1 MMPRSLFVI
10 VAVLIALAAGALW
23 LGEGEEAQVRVSV
36 AVAEAMASDTAG
48 YARADAVRPFRFPD
62 DHGPHPDFK
71 NEWWYFTGNLATE
84 TGRRFGYELTIFRF
98 ALAPPRAAEPR
109 ASAWGTRQLYMAHFA
124 LTDVEGGRFHPFERF
139 SRGAAGLAGARAEPF
154 RVWLED
160 WTIEAAPDG
169 MPAMRLRAGAGGAA
183 IDLTVRPAK
192 PLVLQGDR
200 GLDRK
205 GDEPGNASYYYSM
218 TRLETEGTVVVDGA
232 AHAVEGLSWMDRE
245 WSTSALGEDQV
256 GWDWFALQLD
266 DGRDLMYYRI
276 RTRDGG
282 AGPHSDGVLVGV
294 DGRVRK
300 LPREA
305 VTLDVRAHW
314 RSPHGDAVYP
324 SRWRLRV
331 PSERLDLDLT
341 PLLDD
346 QEIDGAVRYWEGAV
360 RVTGTADGRPV
371 SGHGYVEMTG
381 YAAAAATP
389 LSR

>member
-1 MMPRSLFVI
+1 MSRPLVFFI
-10 VAVLIALAAGALW
+10 VVVLALAAGALR
-23 LGEGEEAQVRVSV
+23 LRSDGEAPVRATV

-48 YARADAVRPFRFPD
+48 YARADAVRPFRFPE

-71 NEWWYFTGNLATE
+71 NEWWYFTGNLRTE

-98 ALAPPRAAEPR
+98 ALAPPTDAAPR

-124 LTDVEGGRFHPFERF
+124 LTDVAGGRFLPFERF

-154 RVWLED
+154 RVRLED

-169 MPAMRLRAGAGGAA
+169 MPAMRLHASDAGAAV
-183 IDLTVRPAK
+183 DLTVRPLK
-192 PLVLQGDR
+192 PIVLQGDR
-200 GLDRK
+200 GLDQK
-205 GDEPGNASYYYSM
+205 GPEPGNASYYYSM
-218 TRLETEGTVVVDGA
+218 TRLATEGTVVVDGERY
-232 AHAVEGLSWMDRE
+232 AVEGLSWMDRE
-245 WSTSALGEDQV
+245 WSTSALGKDQV

-276 RTRDGG
+276 RTRDG
-282 AGPHSDGVLVGV
+282 APDPHSDGVLVGA
-294 DGRVRK
+294 DGGAQK
-300 LPREA
+300 LPSGA
-305 VTLDVRAHW
+305 VVLDVRDHW
-314 RSPHGDAVYP
+314 RSPRGDAVYP
-324 SRWRLRV
+324 ARWRLRV
-331 PSERLDLDLT
+331 PSEHLDLDLT

-381 YAAAAATP
+381 YAADGATP